1 MQAISCDRLGGP
13 EVLRLV
19 NIPRTTPGKDEVLV
33 RARASS
39 INVIDGRVRSG
50 RIGVSLGGR
59 VPRSPG
65 AAQGAV
71 AAHADRLTL
80 L

>member
-1 MQAISCDRLGGP
+1 
-13 EVLRLV
+13 
-19 NIPRTTPGKDEVLV
+19 
-33 RARASS
+33 
-39 INVIDGRVRSG
+39 VIDSRVRSG